1 MKSRLRIL
9 HLEDNKY
16 DSDLVQAILSAEAID
31 CDVVR
36 VETRSDFLAAVE
48 QGGFDIFLTD
58 YTLPSFD
65 GVSALAI
72 VQEKCPEVPF
82 IFVTGTLG
90 EEIAIETLKSGA
102 TDYVLKERL
111 SRLAPTLRR
120 ALREAEE
127 RSERKRISA
136 ELEQARQRELQ
147 MRDEFLSHV
156 SHELRSP
163 LFAIYQFIT
172 ILLDGLAG
180 ELNPEQLE
188 YLEIALKN
196 VNQLQT
202 MIEDLLEISRIQVG
216 KLSVEPKPISL
227 TNIID
232 ETLSSFHEIAAAKGI
247 TLSADF
253 PSELPS
259 AYGDPQRIRQ
269 ILTNLVENGIKFT
282 PENGMI
288 NVGVQVSNEE
298 PNFLCVS
305 VSDNGCGISSDDTK
319 KIFGRLYQAKN
330 TVEASRKG
338 LGIGLYICK
347 DLVSRHGGR
356 IWVESQIR
364 QGSTFFFTL
373 PIFSPRS
380 LLASLL
386 TTENLLKGLVGLI
399 AVEIFTSEKHPL
411 TRTNE
416 TVLPEVRTIVE
427 RSILP
432 FQGLLVHETDTKWGE
447 TLLVVTC
454 ADQRGVEIIVQRIQE
469 QLAHYKDSCN
479 ADFDSA
485 VSFTMIDIPSGINNK
500 PLEQVVR
507 DVANIIEDMIKAK
520 YSQKGVIKCLRE
532 KSS

>member
-1 MKSRLRIL
+1 MNLMKSRLRIL

-102 TDYVLKERL
+102 TDYVFKERL

-120 ALREAEE
+120 ALGEAEE
-127 RSERKRISA
+127 RSERKRILA
-136 ELEQARQRELQ
+136 ELEQARPRELQ
-147 MRDEFLSHV
+147 MRDEFLSHI

-163 LFAIYQFIT
+163 LFAIYQFTT

-180 ELNPEQLE
+180 ELNPEQLK

-196 VNQLQT
+196 VNQLQI

-253 PSELPS
+253 PSELP
-259 AYGDPQRIRQ
+259 
-269 ILTNLVENGIKFT
+269 
-282 PENGMI
+282 
-288 NVGVQVSNEE
+288 
-298 PNFLCVS
+298 
-305 VSDNGCGISSDDTK
+305 
-319 KIFGRLYQAKN
+319 
-330 TVEASRKG
+330 
-338 LGIGLYICK
+338 
-347 DLVSRHGGR
+347 
-356 IWVESQIR
+356 
-364 QGSTFFFTL
+364 
-373 PIFSPRS
+373 
-380 LLASLL
+380 
-386 TTENLLKGLVGLI
+386 
-399 AVEIFTSEKHPL
+399 
-411 TRTNE
+411 
-416 TVLPEVRTIVE
+416 
-427 RSILP
+427 
-432 FQGLLVHETDTKWGE
+432 
-447 TLLVVTC
+447 
-454 ADQRGVEIIVQRIQE
+454 
-469 QLAHYKDSCN
+469 
-479 ADFDSA
+479 
-485 VSFTMIDIPSGINNK
+485 
-500 PLEQVVR
+500 
-507 DVANIIEDMIKAK
+507 
-520 YSQKGVIKCLRE
+520 
-532 KSS
+532 